1 MSGSVKPPRRYESPR
16 RREQAAAT
24 RQAILEAAERL
35 FAEHGYVGTSVAEIA
50 EEARVALKTVYA
62 VFGTKAE
69 LLRALWNL
77 RMRGDEKPV
86 PMAKR
91 PWYREIVDEPD
102 PRRRLALVAHNVRAV
117 RERTAHV
124 TETVRQAAPADE
136 QIAALWDR
144 FQREFYELG
153 VRGIVETLE
162 RDGVLAADLTKASDI
177 GWTLTH
183 PDIYQLLV
191 RQRGWSAEAYERW
204 LAEMLCAQLIEDR
217 DAGAG
222 HPRSRARRRRTD
234 NE

>member
-1 MSGSVKPPRRYESPR
+1 MSRSVKPRRRYESPR

-35 FAEHGYVGTSVAEIA
+35 FAERGYVGTSVAEIA

-69 LLRALWNL
+69 VLRGLWNL
-77 RMRGDEKPV
+77 RMRGDEEPV
-86 PMAKR
+86 PMPER
-91 PWYREIVDEPD
+91 RWYREIVDEPD
-102 PRRRLALVAHNVRAV
+102 PRRRLARVARNSRVV

-124 TETVRQAAPADE
+124 TEIVRQAAPADQ
-136 QIAALWDR
+136 QIAALWER

-153 VRGIVETLE
+153 VRGILETLE
-162 RDGVLAADLTKASDI
+162 HDGVLATDLTTATDV

-183 PDIYQLLV
+183 PDVYQLLV
-191 RQRGWSAEAYERW
+191 RQRGWSADAYERW
-204 LAEMLCAQLIEDR
+204 LAETLPSQLIKDG
-217 DAGAG
+217 AGARR
-222 HPRSRARRRRTD
+222 PRSRARNRPTG

>member
-1 MSGSVKPPRRYESPR
+1 MTRSVKPRRSYESPR

-35 FAEHGYVGTSVAEIA
+35 FTKRGYVSTSVAEIA
-50 EEARVALKTVYA
+50 KEARVALKTVYA

-69 LLRALWNL
+69 VLRALWNL
-77 RMRGDEKPV
+77 RMRGDEQPV

-102 PRRRLALVAHNVRAV
+102 PQRRLALVAHNSRIV

-124 TETVRQAAPADE
+124 TEIVRQAAPADE
-136 QIAALWDR
+136 QIAELWER

-153 VRGIVETLE
+153 VRGIVKTLE
-162 RDGVLAADLTKASDI
+162 RDGALAVDLTTAADI

-183 PDIYQLLV
+183 PDLYQLLV
-191 RQRGWSAEAYERW
+191 HQRGWSPEAYERW
-204 LAEMLCAQLIEDR
+204 IAETLCAQLIKDR
-217 DAGAG
+217 HTGA
-222 HPRSRARRRRTD
+222 RSPRARGRS
-234 NE
+234 

>member
-1 MSGSVKPPRRYESPR
+1 MSRSVKPRRRYESPR

-24 RQAILEAAERL
+24 RLAILEAAEGL
-35 FAEHGYVGTSVAEIA
+35 FAKQGYVGTSVAEIA

-69 LLRALWNL
+69 VLRGLWNL
-77 RMRGDEKPV
+77 RMRGDEEPV
-86 PMAKR
+86 PMPER
-91 PWYREIVDEPD
+91 PWYRAIVDEPD
-102 PRRRLALVAHNVRAV
+102 PQRRLALVAHNSRIV

-124 TETVRQAAPADE
+124 TEIVRQAAPADE
-136 QIAALWDR
+136 QIAALWER

-162 RDGVLAADLTKASDI
+162 HDGVLAADPTTAADI

-183 PDIYQLLV
+183 PDLYQLLV
-191 RQRGWSAEAYERW
+191 RQRGWSPEAYERW
-204 LAEMLCAQLIEDR
+204 LAETLSAQLIKDR
-217 DAGAG
+217 DAGARR
-222 HPRSRARRRRTD
+222 PRSQARHRRTG

>member
-1 MSGSVKPPRRYESPR
+1 MSRSVKPRRRYESPR

-35 FAEHGYVGTSVAEIA
+35 FAKRGYVGTSVAEIA

-62 VFGTKAE
+62 IFGTKAE
-69 LLRALWNL
+69 VLRALWNL
-77 RMRGDEKPV
+77 RMRGDEEPV

-91 PWYREIVDEPD
+91 PWYREIVDEPA
-102 PRRRLALVAHNVRAV
+102 PQRRLALVAHNIRIV

-124 TETVRQAAPADE
+124 TEIVRQAAPADE
-136 QIAALWDR
+136 QIAALWER

-162 RDGVLAADLTKASDI
+162 RDGILAADLTTAADI

-183 PDIYQLLV
+183 PDLYQLLV
-191 RQRGWSAEAYERW
+191 RQRGWSPEAYERW
-204 LAEMLCAQLIEDR
+204 LAETLCAQLIKDR
-217 DAGAG
+217 DAGVRR
-222 HPRSRARRRRTD
+222 PRSRARNRRAE
-234 NE
+234 NG

>member
-1 MSGSVKPPRRYESPR
+1 MSRNVKPRRRYESPR

-35 FAEHGYVGTSVAEIA
+35 FAKQSYVGTSVAEVA
-50 EEARVALKTVYA
+50 QEARVALKTVYA

-69 LLRALWNL
+69 VLRALWNL
-77 RMRGDEKPV
+77 RMRGDEEPV
-86 PMAKR
+86 PMPER

-102 PRRRLALVAHNVRAV
+102 PQRRLALVAHNSRIV

-124 TETVRQAAPADE
+124 TEIVRQAAAADE

-153 VRGIVETLE
+153 VRGIVQTLE
-162 RDGVLAADLTKASDI
+162 RDGVLTADLTTAADI

-183 PDIYQLLV
+183 PDLYQLLV
-191 RQRGWSAEAYERW
+191 HQRGWSPEAYERW
-204 LAEMLCAQLIEDR
+204 LAETLCAQLVKDR
-217 DAGAG
+217 DAGARR
-222 HPRSRARRRRTD
+222 PRSRARSRRAA
-234 NE
+234 NG